1 MSGTPRRPPGR
12 PSTRPS
18 LPSEELE
25 VATPSHA
32 PISQAPKSDKPG
44 SLKRPKLGRPPKPTV
59 RDKKKGP
66 FDLSVSD
73 DEQDAP
79 QSDSIDPSLL
89 DSNMPNDAP
98 VEPEPEPVIDDSYD
112 QQNDVAEDSLEL
124 KEQDTTIQSIEG
136 ADPPLDMPEEDQ
148 HEPDATAGATSPP
161 IPERPKNKG
170 GRPPREQS
178 LKPDDQRRPPGR
190 PGKQAQ
196 ITGPPPATKPQ
207 AAKSAQRG
215 PKRKV
220 PFAER
225 DPNIKLKA
233 QKKAPKQISSRA
245 DSAPPNSSYLI
256 SRSQTP
262 MMDEGA
268 ITTRSGRTVYKPLA
282 SWRGEKAV
290 FARRESINTLGA
302 IQEIVRTEE
311 MPPPPRPKS
320 KLISRGKRSGRGR
333 SRSVIAE
340 EEEEEEEERPAEWE
354 KEDGIQHATV
364 MAWDMEAQKY
374 DEDYTEEVGMLLSTC
389 PLTPFQTLYVLPADQ
404 ASTEIAFAANAMPL
418 RDIQSAT
425 FQFAKT
431 LTLPFFGSGM
441 VGIPPGGEKRVKNSR
456 KMQMVFFV
464 FYGRV
469 TVNVGTPT
477 TTFSIGKGGQWQ
489 VPRGECSHVHVR
501 PFFVIFL
508 VGANELT
515 HNDRQATSTASS
527 MNPRLVRPDSS
538 SPRAANGTA
547 RTIWVSLRLRSDVPI
562 HVDRRPLWRLLHTVL
577 MQ

>member
-1 MSGTPRRPPGR
+1 MESGESAKSRHLESVTDICLGTAPDPTDIIQNIRRQSIPRSSPIKKIPMSGTPKRPPGR

-44 SLKRPKLGRPPKPTV
+44 SLRRPKLGRPPKPTV

-89 DSNMPNDAP
+89 DSNMPDDAP
-98 VEPEPEPVIDDSYD
+98 IEPEPEPEPVIDDSYD

-124 KEQDTTIQSIEG
+124 KGQDTTIQSIEG
-136 ADPPLDMPEEDQ
+136 ADPPLDLPEEDQ

-170 GRPPREQS
+170 GRPPKEQS
-178 LKPDDQRRPPGR
+178 LKPDDQKRPPGR
-190 PGKQAQ
+190 PGKQAHM
-196 ITGPPPATKPQ
+196 TGPPATKTQ
-207 AAKSAQRG
+207 TAQTAQRG

-220 PFAER
+220 PFADR

-233 QKKAPKQISSRA
+233 QKKAPKQTASRA

-311 MPPPPRPKS
+311 MLPPPRPKP
-320 KLISRGKRSGRGR
+320 KPISRGKRSGRGR
-333 SRSVIAE
+333 SRSVMAEEEQE
-340 EEEEEEEERPAEWE
+340 EEEEEDPPAKWE

-374 DEDYTEEVGMLLSTC
+374 DEEYTEEVG
-389 PLTPFQTLYVLPADQ
+389 A
-404 ASTEIAFAANAMPL
+404 
-418 RDIQSAT
+418 
-425 FQFAKT
+425 
-431 LTLPFFGSGM
+431 
-441 VGIPPGGEKRVKNSR
+441 
-456 KMQMVFFV
+456 
-464 FYGRV
+464 
-469 TVNVGTPT
+469 
-477 TTFSIGKGGQWQ
+477 
-489 VPRGECSHVHVR
+489 
-501 PFFVIFL
+501 
-508 VGANELT
+508 
-515 HNDRQATSTASS
+515 
-527 MNPRLVRPDSS
+527 
-538 SPRAANGTA
+538 
-547 RTIWVSLRLRSDVPI
+547 
-562 HVDRRPLWRLLHTVL
+562 
-577 MQ
+577 